1 MRRGPKPPRRS
12 SLSNVT
18 MAKDMTHKP
27 TVTKQTRVHVVSGE
41 YLEPPVKFD
50 ARAAVAEAVKMSV
63 HMEQPL
69 ERDTMLRFAHA
80 LNKPDVDIE
89 DEDKRFIFDVL
100 LQTRALAR
108 QSGIRYNEDLDA
120 CEPAPNQ
127 PAQEEE
133 EEEEE
138 DFVYDFAFQC
148 TDACFFESFSE
159 EAELKPAPLQS
170 FFTPKRPACPPETLQ
185 SLLEE
190 RALIQTQ
197 HVFRNAS
204 VDVDADV
211 PVPLAPPTSPSKNA
225 TQTAERD
232 RPFSHSQQDADFTM
246 NAIVYYTAAAFAE
259 LLPLRI
265 DGLLFETFDL
275 QDGKYPS
282 DEKYAYRGGA
292 RVNPDV
298 QLLTRIQQR
307 WRSARSSRWHR
318 NALLKHADEVDNCRS
333 YSVCLAR
340 LLLDVVDNGDDEPD
354 LFHAFNDAKGVFIAM
369 ATHFFLPSIRSEVEQ
384 GKHAESSNDPFSAF
398 NSYGKQ
404 FNARLD
410 RDDSLWCA
418 LHLRRSVNVN
428 KVVVVGGLAERLWL
442 QTTENVLAWMQNDL
456 ATAIRRAVALQRKPM
471 PYDRFDKAMYYEI
484 ASLTARHLT
493 GVTSEFRH
501 PFNTSLDV
509 MVRVINR
516 FDLPDPLP
524 RDILHNVK
532 MLGTLQRA
540 VKVVHYFVHASG
552 TTQLVQTFRSHVP
565 MQKGARMDTQTR
577 EMLIDAV
584 QTMYCIAEQYA
595 TQNAIDELQFSRLL
609 LALYPAF
616 ADMPVEMQR
625 IVMSSEECKHVL
637 QNEAQDL
644 VHEQLQG
651 NQDVNVDDLATSLSA
666 TCITARDRTEE
677 DTRRRQ
683 TYINKDKSMRESARR
698 SKHAHEI
705 EVEERIECEKRLAE
719 YVEANGLLLL
729 CYMEETIQYL
739 KTLILLKLD
748 QMPDNEP
755 SSVVRAPT
763 GFEAFIDADF
773 ELQTLKVRC
782 VKEHNA
788 NVGYPDS
795 GQQQDVALD
804 MDKLKKMYTFLVSD
818 QCDAVPPR
826 TDQEEMLSLRCAL
839 PSTLSFSCDLFGG
852 RPRVVASADVDMLE
866 YVSES
871 LVCLAQIDMVQP
883 KRVGMRCVAPVGATA
898 KLAAAVAEE
907 AFRQKFAQH
916 APQLYRHGIRL
927 FLQDHRSE
935 AWPFIVS
942 AIAPL
947 LALTQNELE
956 TAMCDTPSR
965 QRVAAQL
972 THLVKKDSSTTFKH
986 LAIST
991 DAEGVM
997 QRLASH
1003 LIDMVIPCGRMLRVQ
1018 FGLQPHQRMHP
1029 VLSVLLTSDF
1039 VRNHDWN
1046 SLRDLFLTPGDLE
1059 RMPKKTRG
1067 LIKLLADSTP
1077 PRGKRAIVLRQRVD
1091 PRPDRHPQDSAVPR
1105 HVGDAGESSDVDST
1119 DTYYSSVNA
1128 YVIRRDTYLDFH
1140 DVACT
1145 ESHCSKLFLVVDA
1158 MFDVSAAVFAPTPH
1172 QICQR
1177 IDGLPINAPQNNN
1190 DIDVLL
1196 ESLTCAQRQAT
1207 AREDCEK
1214 DKKRSHLV
1222 QQGGL

>member
-1 MRRGPKPPRRS
+1 
-12 SLSNVT
+12 

-651 NQDVNVDDLATSLSA
+651 NQYVNVDDLATSLSA
-666 TCITARDRTEE
+666 TCITARDRAEE

-719 YVEANGLLLL
+719 YVEANGLLLV

-916 APQLYRHGIRL
+916 HQQIYRVALRSY
-927 FLQDHRSE
+927 LQDPRSDT
-935 AWPFIVS
+935 WPHIVAS
-942 AIAPL
+942 ISPL
-947 LALTQNELE
+947 LALTHNEFE
-956 TAMCDTPSR
+956 TFIVDVCAGPRIQKKLVELLKKHSDRYNSINLPLDASGKMEALSHRLSEYISPC
-965 QRVAAQL
+965 VA
-972 THLVKKDSSTTFKH
+972 
-986 LAIST
+986 
-991 DAEGVM
+991 
-997 QRLASH
+997 
-1003 LIDMVIPCGRMLRVQ
+1003 MLRRQ
-1018 FGLQPHQRMHP
+1018 YGMASNERMHP
-1029 VLSVLLTSDF
+1029 ILGVLYTSDF
-1039 VRNHDWN
+1039 VRNHRWE
-1046 SLRDLFLTPGDLE
+1046 DLLDLYLTPGDMNRLP
-1059 RMPKKTRG
+1059 PKTSR
-1067 LIKLLADSTP
+1067 LIRALAVTIPTP
-1077 PRGKRAIVLRQRVD
+1077 GKRPLVVRRRVNPD
-1091 PRPDRHPQDSAVPR
+1091 PLRHPDDPTHPR
-1105 HVGDAGESSDVDST
+1105 HPFDAGVSNDADST
-1119 DTYYSSVNA
+1119 DTLYSTVNA
-1128 YVIRRDTYLDFH
+1128 YVLPRTTFLDFLQIAYV
-1140 DVACT
+1140 DSGSST
-1145 ESHCSKLFLVVDA
+1145 EMFRSVYS
-1158 MFDVSAAVFAPTPH
+1158 MFDVRGCDFAPLPYHAPRSNDGTSLTP
-1172 QICQR
+1172 CT
-1177 IDGLPINAPQNNN
+1177 NNN

-1196 ESLTCAQRQAT
+1196 EFVTADARQYNCAEERY
-1207 AREDCEK
+1207 RHE
-1214 DKKRSHLV
+1214 KRSHLV